1 MTHLQANPANQTN
14 FKKLDK
20 FLGIVLI
27 ASTLVITLY
36 FTTKANL
43 DLTQGRYALFMDE
56 RITFDG
62 VKKLLHPESFL
73 AFIDTVIDGKDHRYG
88 RILWNVSALFS
99 FLPEKIGGVSGQIIA
114 TRFTQAIIQLLAYSL
129 LVFTFI
135 QSWTLRGLAFLLL
148 IVLPYT
154 AYFATMPKP
163 EPIQLFSLA
172 LFLAFSIRNQFRFGY
187 YWVFLGLAFGAKV
200 STLTLLPLFIG
211 LGLLGQLSQIDWV
224 EFPIEE
230 NQTLSLKKLFHLG
243 LITLGI
249 YQILYGLTLLIQGK
263 SAEPIK
269 LVLKKIV
276 PPIPLPFFV
285 FGYALIPIGLGLIFI
300 LTPVIAKYL
309 EGQSFIRI
317 HGWLKVF
324 GSFILGFCIAVPIVF
339 FKFPLGLVIWLRS
352 TLLSTSHGSDD
363 TSITVYSWV
372 RYTFSDY
379 LSLPPFLLVPLF
391 LAICIIFTLV
401 LVRLIKKSKAVK
413 TVQAGF
419 ENLISESHPFI
430 LLLISL
436 FSVVPIFLTVDR
448 LWGHYLHLGTVFF
461 VVATFL
467 CCEKLLTPNPQ
478 TSLPPRWVVALIVS
492 VLTVQTLITFFYM
505 MPAMATEMSAYAQ
518 RTATPEFQQQKAE
531 HDYLVN
537 LFQSKVSSQAKPL
550 NIHVALSLFIP
561 DSTEDWQI
569 TEFAG
574 YFQGWQTE
582 PDLVVMYREGSP
594 LSHQPLNTSAR
605 YEPWLAAKTAMLEH
619 ISSADQTCSVK
630 PCYLELSSPHPELL
644 ILAKQP

>member
-1 MTHLQANPANQTN
+1 M
-14 FKKLDK
+14 
-20 FLGIVLI
+20 
-27 ASTLVITLY
+27 
-36 FTTKANL
+36 
-43 DLTQGRYALFMDE
+43 
-56 RITFDG
+56 
-62 VKKLLHPESFL
+62 
-73 AFIDTVIDGKDHRYG
+73 
-88 RILWNVSALFS
+88 
-99 FLPEKIGGVSGQIIA
+99 
-114 TRFTQAIIQLLAYSL
+114 
-129 LVFTFI
+129 
-135 QSWTLRGLAFLLL
+135 
-148 IVLPYT
+148 
-154 AYFATMPKP
+154 
-163 EPIQLFSLA
+163 
-172 LFLAFSIRNQFRFGY
+172 
-187 YWVFLGLAFGAKV
+187 
-200 STLTLLPLFIG
+200 
-211 LGLLGQLSQIDWV
+211 
-224 EFPIEE
+224 
-230 NQTLSLKKLFHLG
+230 
-243 LITLGI
+243 
-249 YQILYGLTLLIQGK
+249 
-263 SAEPIK
+263 
-269 LVLKKIV
+269 
-276 PPIPLPFFV
+276 
-285 FGYALIPIGLGLIFI
+285 
-300 LTPVIAKYL
+300 TPVIAKYL

-339 FKFPLGLVIWLRS
+339 FKFRWGLVIWLRS
-352 TLLSTSHGSDD
+352 TLLNTSHGSDD

-518 RTATPEFQQQKAE
+518 RTATPEFQRQKAE

-569 TEFAG
+569 TEFES
-574 YFQGWQTE
+574 YFRGWQTE

-619 ISSADQTCSVK
+619 VSSADQTCSVK